1 MSIIFV
7 PSIELKE
14 LQQRGIVDLSNEVN
28 IVGSVKIALARSTFH
43 PDESSA
49 MAVWTLTTVKAA
61 FERIV
66 PTVPNGHIYEAQN
79 AGTTAGSEPTFPIDG
94 GTVLDGSVTWLDTG
108 IAVAPPI
115 AVCAGGHRVTNA
127 MPGSVIAEWQE
138 SFAYSVGDFVIPTT
152 SFEDPR
158 RRAAVCIVAGTS
170 AVALFE
176 PAWPGNACDTIVDGG
191 TLTWLMLGDQANL
204 AQHPF
209 ISELEIT
216 EDVTTVG
223 YTSGGLALATQTL
236 LPVGRSFVLDG
247 DDTNY
252 GGVTTISAAWAV
264 AYLNKIIPDPV
275 SGFWYYPPVGYGLLS
290 SDRSD
295 LTSVSGTFILDWND
309 AGIMR
314 IR

>member
-14 LQQRGIVDLSNEVN
+14 LQQRGIIDLQNEVN
-28 IVGSVKIALARSTFH
+28 IIGSVKIALARSTFH

-49 MAVWTLTTVKAA
+49 IPAWAGTTAKAA

-79 AGTTAGSEPTFPIDG
+79 AGTTAGGEPPFPIDG
-94 GTVLDGSVTWLDTG
+94 GTVVDGTVTWLDTG

-127 MPGSVIAEWQE
+127 MPGSVIVDWAPTT
-138 SFAYSVGDFVIPTT
+138 AYALGDFVLPTT
-152 SFEDPR
+152 AFEDPR

-170 AVALFE
+170 AGGE
-176 PAWPGNACDTIVDGG
+176 PGWPAAACGTIVDG
-191 TLTWLMLGDQANL
+191 TATWLILGDQSNL

-216 EDVTTVG
+216 EDVVTVG
-223 YTSGGLALATQTL
+223 YSSGGLALGTQTL

-247 DDTNY
+247 DDTDY
-252 GGVTTISAAWAV
+252 GAVTTISAAWAV
-264 AYLNKIIPDPV
+264 AYLDKIIPDPV
-275 SGFWYYPPVGYGLLS
+275 AGFWYYPPIGYGLLT
-290 SDRSD
+290 SDRTD
-295 LTSVSGTFILDWND
+295 LDSVTGPFLLDWND
-309 AGIMR
+309 AGLMR